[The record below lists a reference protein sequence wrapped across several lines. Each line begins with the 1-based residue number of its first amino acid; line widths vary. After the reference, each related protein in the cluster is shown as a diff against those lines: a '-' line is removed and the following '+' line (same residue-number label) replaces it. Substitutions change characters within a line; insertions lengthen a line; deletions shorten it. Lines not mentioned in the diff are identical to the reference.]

1 MSAPA
6 LTETTGQVAL
16 VTAGSAGLGAAAARL
31 FAANGM
37 RVVVNYCHNKERAE
51 ALLAELLEISR
62 RTWNRQPGDAG
73 DNSSQQPPD
82 FLLLR
87 ADLASRDQVRALVD
101 DTVSAMGRLDAI
113 FSNQGWTQIRD
124 WTSLDDSAVE
134 DDWDRCFNMNVKSH
148 LWLLQA
154 AKKHLEETEGCMVV
168 TSSLAGI
175 RPGGS
180 SLAYSVT
187 KAALNH
193 LVKGLAV
200 IAAPKI
206 RVNAVCP
213 GLMLTEWGLK
223 FPQEIQDKNI
233 AQTKLKRVVT
243 PEVRLFLSLP
253 SQCQCGPH
261 TRPDNTSPLLGN
273 GRASALFRQEQGS
286 DGRECY
292 HRCWVVTLMVMAWW
306 DPESMAA
313 MGTRGHQYC
322 KQLSP
327 VMMLF
332 GGLGY
337 CGRDGPLA
345 MLHCLFLFLLQIA
358 TFLPRHYK

>member
-6 LTETTGQVAL
+6 PTAETTRQVAL

-37 RVVVNYCHNKERAE
+37 RVVVNYFHNKERAE
-51 ALLAELLEISR
+51 ALLDELHEISH
-62 RTWNRQPGDAG
+62 RTWNQRPGDAG
-73 DNSSQQPPD
+73 GHSTSTSASQQPPD

-87 ADLASRDQVRALVD
+87 ADLASRDQVRTLVD

-243 PEVRLFLSLP
+243 PEETAEQVLCFVKSKGVTGVNAVIDAGWSL
-253 SQCQCGPH
+253 
-261 TRPDNTSPLLGN
+261 
-273 GRASALFRQEQGS
+273 
-286 DGRECY
+286 
-292 HRCWVVTLMVMAWW
+292 
-306 DPESMAA
+306 
-313 MGTRGHQYC
+313 
-322 KQLSP
+322 
-327 VMMLF
+327 
-332 GGLGY
+332 
-337 CGRDGPLA
+337 
-345 MLHCLFLFLLQIA
+345 
-358 TFLPRHYK
+358 

>member
-6 LTETTGQVAL
+6 PTTETARQVAL

-37 RVVVNYCHNKERAE
+37 RVVVNYFHNEERAE
-51 ALLAELLEISR
+51 ALLAELHEISR
-62 RTWNRQPGDAG
+62 RTWNRQSGDTG
-73 DNSSQQPPD
+73 GHSTSTSQQPPD

-87 ADLASRDQVRALVD
+87 ADLASRDQVRTLVD
-101 DTVSAMGRLDAI
+101 DTVSAMGRLDAL

-243 PEVRLFLSLP
+243 PEETAEQVLCFVKSKGVTGVNAVIDAGWSL
-253 SQCQCGPH
+253 
-261 TRPDNTSPLLGN
+261 
-273 GRASALFRQEQGS
+273 
-286 DGRECY
+286 
-292 HRCWVVTLMVMAWW
+292 
-306 DPESMAA
+306 
-313 MGTRGHQYC
+313 
-322 KQLSP
+322 
-327 VMMLF
+327 
-332 GGLGY
+332 
-337 CGRDGPLA
+337 
-345 MLHCLFLFLLQIA
+345 
-358 TFLPRHYK
+358 